1 VIGFGSPDRSNQFSH
16 QELLNRILPSCVKK
30 DGFASKQL
38 HWNVSDPFEIY
49 ENIHDK
55 FDNSFILES
64 STGPEELAKRTF
76 LGFDPTKT
84 LQFENGALK
93 LDEKAVVRT
102 SNPLKILGNLE
113 REFEK
118 ILTPPAASYFGGLV
132 GYVSYDLIR
141 YLEDLPAHDT
151 QSPFPDF
158 KMGLYLDGLIHESRN
173 DQLTYF
179 SCGNDRSSELKE
191 LLQSSFSKDREQLE
205 LSRLN
210 SDFEKNQFK
219 QAVNQARDYIHSGDI
234 YQTVL
239 SRKLQGKYKGDP
251 LTAYE
256 RLRRINPSPYM
267 YHLEFGQERVI
278 GSSPEKLASVRDGE
292 ITTYPIAGTRPLG
305 DTDTEKEKLA
315 EELMHD
321 EKEKA
326 EHNMLVDLARNDVGR
341 VSAYGSVNVP
351 EYMEIKEFS
360 HVQHLVSKVTGEIK
374 EAKTASEVFGSLFP
388 AGTVSGAPKIRAMEI
403 IDELELTARGPY
415 AGAVGYLSF
424 SGDIDS
430 CITIRSMFTRDDEL
444 SLRAGAGIVAD
455 SAPESEWEEINHKLA
470 AMKSALAGGD
480 SGATG

>member
-1 VIGFGSPDRSNQFSH
+1 MIGFGSPDRRTQLSDQG
-16 QELLNRILPSCVKK
+16 LLSRVLPGSVNE
-30 DGFASKQL
+30 DGLVRKRL
-38 HWNVSDPFEIY
+38 GWNVSDPFEIY
-49 ENIHDK
+49 KSIHDK
-55 FDNSFILES
+55 YDNSFILES

-76 LGFDPTKT
+76 LGFDPTTT
-84 LQFENGALK
+84 LQFGDGALK
-93 LDEKAVVRT
+93 SDGRVIARS

-118 ILTPPAASYFGGLV
+118 IPTPPSASYFGGLV

-141 YLEDLPAHDT
+141 YLEDLPTRDT

-158 KMGLYLDGLIHESRN
+158 KMGLYLDGLVHDSRN

-179 SCGNDRSSELKE
+179 SCGEDRSAKLRELH
-191 LLQSSFSKDREQLE
+191 QSHSNDEGKQLE
-205 LSRLN
+205 LSRLH

-219 QAVNQARDYIHSGDI
+219 QAVNRARDYIRSGDI

-239 SRKLQGKYKGDP
+239 SRKLKGKYKGDP
-251 LTAYE
+251 LTAYK

-267 YHLEFGQERVI
+267 YHLKFGQERVI
-278 GSSPEKLASVRDGE
+278 GSSPEKLASVRNGE

-305 DTDTEKEKLA
+305 DTDAEKEKLA
-315 EELMHD
+315 EELLSD
-321 EKEKA
+321 EKERA

-341 VSAYGSVNVP
+341 VSNYGSVSVP

-360 HVQHLVSKVTGEIK
+360 HVQHLVSKVTGEVK
-374 EAKTASEVFGSLFP
+374 EDKTASEVFGSLFP

-403 IDELELTARGPY
+403 IDELELTPRGPY

-430 CITIRSMFTRDDEL
+430 CITIRSLFTRGDEL

-455 SAPESEWEEINHKLA
+455 SDPESEWEEINHKLA

-480 SGATG
+480 SSGTG

>member
-1 VIGFGSPDRSNQFSH
+1 VIGFGSPDRRTQLRD
-16 QELLNRILPSCVKK
+16 QGLLSRILSGCRKEEESVH
-30 DGFASKQL
+30 KQL
-38 HWNVSDPFEIY
+38 GWNVSDPFEIY
-49 ENIHDK
+49 ESIHGK
-55 FDNSFILES
+55 FDTSFILES

-76 LGFDPTKT
+76 LGFGPTT
-84 LQFENGALK
+84 VLQFENGVLK
-93 LDEKAVVRT
+93 ADGRVIARS
-102 SNPLKILGNLE
+102 SNPLKILGDLE
-113 REFEK
+113 REFER
-118 ILTPPAASYFGGLV
+118 IPTPSSANYIGGLV

-141 YLEDLPAHDT
+141 YLENLPT
-151 QSPFPDF
+151 RVTRSRFPDF
-158 KMGLYLDGLIHESRN
+158 KMGLYLDGLIHNSRN

-179 SCGNDRSSELKE
+179 SCGEDRSTKLRE
-191 LLQSSFSKDREQLE
+191 LLQSHSNQERKQLE
-205 LSRLN
+205 LSPLN
-210 SDFEKNQFK
+210 SDFEKHQFK
-219 QAVNQARDYIHSGDI
+219 QAVNRAREYIHSGDI

-239 SRKLQGKYKGDP
+239 SRKLQGKFKGDP

-403 IDELELTARGPY
+403 IDELELTPRGPY

-455 SAPESEWEEINHKLA
+455 SDPESEWEEINHKLA

>member
-1 VIGFGSPDRSNQFSH
+1 MIGFGSPDRRTQLRD
-16 QELLNRILPSCVKK
+16 QGLLSRILSGCRNKEELVR
-30 DGFASKQL
+30 KQL
-38 HWNVSDPFEIY
+38 NWNVSDPFEIY
-49 ENIHDK
+49 ESIHGK
-55 FDNSFILES
+55 FDTSFILES

-76 LGFDPTKT
+76 LGFGPTT
-84 LQFENGALK
+84 VLQFENGVLTA
-93 LDEKAVVRT
+93 DGRVIARS

-113 REFEK
+113 REFER
-118 ILTPPAASYFGGLV
+118 IPAPPSASYLGGLV

-141 YLEDLPAHDT
+141 YLEDLPTRDT
-151 QSPFPDF
+151 RPRFPDF
-158 KMGLYLDGLIHESRN
+158 KMGLYLDGLVHDSRN

-179 SCGNDRSSELKE
+179 SCGEDRSAKLRELH
-191 LLQSSFSKDREQLE
+191 QSNSNQERKQLE

-219 QAVNQARDYIHSGDI
+219 QAVNRAREYIHSGDI

-239 SRKLQGKYKGDP
+239 SRKLQGEYKGDP

-278 GSSPEKLASVRDGE
+278 GSSPEKLASVRNGE
-292 ITTYPIAGTRPLG
+292 ITTYPIAGTRQLG
-305 DTDTEKEKLA
+305 DTDAEKEQLA
-315 EELMHD
+315 EELLSD
-321 EKEKA
+321 EKERA

-341 VSAYGSVNVP
+341 VSAYGSVSVP

-360 HVQHLVSKVTGEIK
+360 HVQHLVSRVTGEVK

-403 IDELELTARGPY
+403 IDELELTPRGPY

-430 CITIRSMFTRDDEL
+430 CITIRSLFTRGDKL

-455 SAPESEWEEINHKLA
+455 SDPESEWEEINHKLA